1 MRILLIGANG
11 QLAQDLL
18 RFLTADEVVPVTHQ
32 QLEICDAR
40 AVQALFDAAR
50 PNCVINTAAFHLVD
64 DCEEQAEKAF
74 AVNAAGVSHLART
87 AQGAGAVF
95 VHFSTDY
102 VFDGL
107 KQRPYIETDLPWPL
121 SIYGMSKLAGE
132 WGVQRYCEKYFLIR
146 TCGLY
151 GPGGARREG
160 RKGNFVETML
170 RLAQE
175 GNLIRVVSDQVS
187 TPTSTRDLAEKLS
200 ALIRTENYG
209 LYHMTNLGE
218 CSWYEFAREI
228 FRQTR
233 ISPQLSPTT
242 SETFGAKAPRPPYSV
257 LDNAA
262 LRKAGF
268 PDLRPWQ
275 EALAEYLHEHQKQN
289 L

>member
-18 RFLTADEVVPVTHQ
+18 RFLTPDEVVPVTHQ

-40 AVQALFDAAR
+40 AVQALFDSVR

-64 DCEEQAEKAF
+64 DCEEQVEKAF
-74 AVNAAGVSHLART
+74 AVNAAGVNYLARA

-151 GPGGARREG
+151 GPGGARRER
-160 RKGNFVETML
+160 RKGNFVQTML

-233 ISPQLSPTT
+233 IAPQLSPTT

-268 PDLRPWQ
+268 PDFRPWQ
-275 EALAEYLHEHQKQN
+275 EALAEYLHEHQRQN

>member
-18 RFLTADEVVPVTHQ
+18 RFLTRDEVVPVTHQ
-32 QLEICDAR
+32 QLEICDDR
-40 AVQALFDAAR
+40 AVQALVDSVR

-64 DCEEQAEKAF
+64 NCEEQAEKAF

-87 AQGAGAVF
+87 AQRTGAVF

-107 KQRPYIETDLPWPL
+107 KQRPYIETDLPRPL

-132 WGVQRYCEKYFLIR
+132 WGVQRYCERYFLIR

-151 GPGGARREG
+151 GPAGAKRKGG
-160 RKGNFVETML
+160 KGNFVETML

-200 ALIRTENYG
+200 ALIRTEDYG

-228 FRQTR
+228 FRQAR
-233 ISPQLSPTT
+233 ISPHLSPTT
-242 SETFGAKAPRPPYSV
+242 SEIFAAKAPRPPYSV

-268 PDLRPWQ
+268 PDFRPWQ
-275 EALAEYLHEHQKQN
+275 EALAEYLHEYQKQN